1 MIFVVIDFV
10 IDLFFFKDRT
20 NKDLEKVQS
29 AFIKQLCTSEYVG
42 IKCADV
48 Y

>member
-29 AFIKQLCTSEYVG
+29 AFIKQQLNFVCQNMWE
-42 IKCADV
+42 
-48 Y
+48 